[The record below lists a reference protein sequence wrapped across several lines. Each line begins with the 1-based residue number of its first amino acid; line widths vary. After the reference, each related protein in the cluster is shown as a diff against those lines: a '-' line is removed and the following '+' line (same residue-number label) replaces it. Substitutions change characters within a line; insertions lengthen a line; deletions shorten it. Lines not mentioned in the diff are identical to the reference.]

1 MRRLRPLL
9 LASSLVACLAPVA
22 SGCGSSDVAAEEVP
36 GPPPDLTIPRER
48 GADDPLAD
56 TGNTADQTTK
66 GDATPTPTP
75 TSTPA
80 GSGSTTAPAG
90 TGSTGTSA
98 PTATPQADG
107 PGNDQ
112 APAAG
117 TAPDKFEE
125 FCQQNAGA
133 C

>member
-1 MRRLRPLL
+1 MRRLRPFL
-9 LASSLVACLAPVA
+9 LALVLVAGLAPA
-22 SGCGSSDVAAEEVP
+22 AAGCGSSEVAAEEVP
-36 GPPPDLTIPRER
+36 GPPPELTIPRGR
-48 GADDPLAD
+48 GADDLLAD
-56 TGNTADQTTK
+56 TGNAADQK
-66 GDATPTPTP
+66 AGGDATPTPTA
-75 TSTPA
+75 T
-80 GSGSTTAPAG
+80 PAG
-90 TGSTGTSA
+90 TGSTSAPTAPTDTSA
-98 PTATPQADG
+98 PTATPQPDG

>member
-1 MRRLRPLL
+1 LTPVVRRLRPLL
-9 LASSLVACLAPVA
+9 LALVLVAGLAPVA
-22 SGCGSSDVAAEEVP
+22 AGCGSSEVAAEEVP
-36 GPPPDLTIPRER
+36 GPPPELTIPRER
-48 GADDPLAD
+48 GAADPLAD
-56 TGNTADQTTK
+56 TGNAADQTAN

-75 TSTPA
+75 TPA
-80 GSGSTTAPAG
+80 GSGSATAPAG
-90 TGSTGTSA
+90 TGTTA
-98 PTATPQADG
+98 PPATPQADG

-125 FCQQNAGA
+125 FCKQNAGA

>member
-1 MRRLRPLL
+1 MRRLRPFL
-9 LASSLVACLAPVA
+9 LALVLVAGLAPA
-22 SGCGSSDVAAEEVP
+22 AAGCGSSEVAAEEVP
-36 GPPPDLTIPRER
+36 GPPPELTIPRGR

-56 TGNTADQTTK
+56 TGNAADQTAS
-66 GDATPTPTP
+66 GDATPTPTA
-75 TSTPA
+75 TPS
-80 GSGSTTAPAG
+80 GTGSTTAPAAP
-90 TGSTGTSA
+90 TA
-98 PTATPQADG
+98 PTATPQPDG